1 MTTQKPQVQF
11 MSIGDILIDA
21 FIKLDPHFAHTEV
34 EDNETQLCMP
44 WGSKVPYQ
52 KVDVVKAVG
61 NGPNAAV
68 SAARLGL
75 RSASM
80 CHVGNDEFGTDC
92 IKTLEKNGV
101 ITDFV
106 TTEEGQQTN
115 YHYVLSLDAERTI
128 LIKHAHFTYNLAQ
141 QLGDITNP
149 DWVYFTSV
157 AENALPYH
165 EEIAQWIKENNIKMA
180 FQPGSYQIFLG
191 YEKLK
196 SIYEAAELFFC
207 NVEEARS
214 ILSPVIGASAKTA
227 EIETLLKEMRN
238 LGPKIVCITD
248 GANGAY
254 AYDGEHAWFMP
265 MYPDPKPPVDRTGA
279 GDSFSSTFTTALA
292 MGHDIMTA
300 LSWGPIN
307 SMSVVQY
314 VGAQEGLLSV
324 EKLQEYLA
332 NAPEDYKA
340 KQLF

>member
-1 MTTQKPQVQF
+1 MTTKPQVQF

-34 EDNETQLCMP
+34 EENETELCMP

-52 KVDVVKAVG
+52 RVDVVKAVG
-61 NGPNAAV
+61 NGPNAAA

-75 RSASM
+75 SSASM

-92 IKTLEKNGV
+92 IKALEKNGV
-101 ITDFV
+101 VTDFV

-115 YHYVLSLDAERTI
+115 YHYVLSLNAERTI
-128 LIKHAHFTYNLAQ
+128 LIKHAHFTYDLKKQLA
-141 QLGDITNP
+141 DAP
-149 DWVYFTSV
+149 VPEWVYFTSV

-165 EEIAQWIKENNIKMA
+165 EEIAQWVQENNIKMA

-196 SIYEAAELFFC
+196 SIYEATELFFC

-214 ILSPVIGASAKTA
+214 ILKPVIGNSAQDLSV
-227 EIETLLKEMRN
+227 EDLLKEMHT
-238 LGPKIVCITD
+238 LGPNIVCITD
-248 GANGAY
+248 GAQGAY

-265 MYPDPKPPVDRTGA
+265 IYPDPAPPVDRTGA
-279 GDSFSSTFTTALA
+279 GDSFSSTFTSALA
-292 MGHDIMTA
+292 LGHDIPTA

-314 VGAQEGLLSV
+314 IGAQEGLLSR
-324 EKLQEYLA
+324 EKLEEYLA
-332 NAPEDYKA
+332 HAPENYVA